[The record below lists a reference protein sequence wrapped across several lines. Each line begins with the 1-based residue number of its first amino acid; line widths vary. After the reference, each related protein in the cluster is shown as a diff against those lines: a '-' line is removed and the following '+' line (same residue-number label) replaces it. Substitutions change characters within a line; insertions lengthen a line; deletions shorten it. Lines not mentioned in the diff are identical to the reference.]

1 MNKIGVID
9 TMFAR
14 IDMGAIAAA
23 TLAGLPGH
31 GERFEVVRHTVP
43 GFKDLAVECRQAIER
58 EECTIMLACGMA
70 GGAELDRWSGLVAS
84 QGIMLAQVLTGVH
97 ILEVF
102 VHATED
108 LDPAGLAELT
118 RRRVENHAV
127 NAYWMLYCPE
137 KLAARAGQGIRQGA
151 DDEGPLAQWTPGSA
165 SMRAATE

>member
-14 IDMGAIAAA
+14 VDMGAIAA
-23 TLAGLPGH
+23 TTMAGLPGH
-31 GERFEVVRHTVP
+31 GQRFEVVRHTVP

-58 EECTIMLACGMA
+58 DACAIVLACGMA

-84 QGIMLAQVLTGVH
+84 QGIMLARVLTGVH

-108 LDPAGLAELT
+108 PDPARLAELT

-127 NAYWMLYCPE
+127 NAYWMLYSPE

-151 DDEGPLAQWTPGSA
+151 DDEGPLARWTPGSA
-165 SMRAATE
+165 GMRAAAE